1 MKLLIAL
8 YFFILTLIQ
17 AGLLIGIYHY
27 YRTQNLVKPSPY
39 WMGSLLI
46 SVLALLVF
54 GGGVLIVSDV
64 AKPQFSFTVAN
75 TLFVAAAIFQGLF
88 CKSLNQKVT
97 RRELY
102 TFGASLLI
110 FAILFELMRRMGTFE
125 MRTIVMASLASVL
138 YGWQIMSI
146 RKRRSVEVSAQ
157 LQYLQYATI
166 AELLFA
172 LSRIGIL
179 IAQSYTIRDVEQIPQ
194 FLILATIFQLVMNTL
209 SYIAIGGYWSE
220 RISISN
226 IRSQIENKEVKE
238 LLLERETLIN
248 SLLKANKTVVTGALS
263 ASIAHELNQPL
274 GASQLN
280 IQFLQKKL
288 AAGDVNPQ
296 VQKEILDILLLDN
309 QRAATI
315 IRSLRSIFAD
325 EKLSAESIDFSEL
338 IDSVMSIARAELQ
351 SKSIQIVLNLE
362 DKLMLRVNR
371 SEIQQVFLNL
381 INNAIQALN
390 SQDIQE
396 KIITISGRYVQ
407 EGVEISVADSGP
419 GVSQDAKA
427 HLFELLSSD
436 RGRGMGLGLWLCKHI
451 VMRHGGRISY
461 QARLEGGAQ
470 FTLVLPFRNET
481 H

>member
-419 GVSQDAKA
+419 GVLQDAKA
-427 HLFELLSSD
+427 HLFELLSTD

-461 QARLEGGAQ
+461 RARLEGGAQ

>member
-172 LSRIGIL
+172 LSRIGML

-226 IRSQIENKEVKE
+226 IHSQLENTEVKE

-248 SLLKANKTVVTGALS
+248 SLLKANKTVATGALS

-288 AAGDVNPQ
+288 AAGDLNPQ

-338 IDSVMSIARAELQ
+338 IDSVMSIARSELQ

-427 HLFELLSSD
+427 HLFELLSTD

-461 QARLEGGAQ
+461 QACLEGGAQ
-470 FTLVLPFRNET
+470 FTLVLPFRNEM

>member
-1 MKLLIAL
+1 
-8 YFFILTLIQ
+8 
-17 AGLLIGIYHY
+17 
-27 YRTQNLVKPSPY
+27 
-39 WMGSLLI
+39 
-46 SVLALLVF
+46 
-54 GGGVLIVSDV
+54 
-64 AKPQFSFTVAN
+64 
-75 TLFVAAAIFQGLF
+75 
-88 CKSLNQKVT
+88 
-97 RRELY
+97 
-102 TFGASLLI
+102 
-110 FAILFELMRRMGTFE
+110 MGTFE

-172 LSRIGIL
+172 LSRIGML

-226 IRSQIENKEVKE
+226 IHSQLENTEVKE

-248 SLLKANKTVVTGALS
+248 SLLKANKTVATGALS

-288 AAGDVNPQ
+288 AAGDLNPQ

-338 IDSVMSIARAELQ
+338 IDSVMSIARSELQ

-427 HLFELLSSD
+427 HLFELLSTD

-461 QARLEGGAQ
+461 QACLEGGAQ
-470 FTLVLPFRNET
+470 FTLVLPFRNEM

>member
-8 YFFILTLIQ
+8 YFFILALIQ

-102 TFGASLLI
+102 AFGASLLI

-172 LSRIGIL
+172 LSRIGML

-226 IRSQIENKEVKE
+226 IHSQLENTEVKE

-288 AAGDVNPQ
+288 AAGDLNPQ

-338 IDSVMSIARAELQ
+338 IDSVMSIARSELQ
-351 SKSIQIVLNLE
+351 SKSIQIILNLE

-427 HLFELLSSD
+427 HLFELLSTD

-470 FTLVLPFRNET
+470 FTLVLPFRNEI